1 MWAFLHSSRKNNYIF
16 FSFVLLIN
24 AVEENSLSAKY
35 LLWFNIL
42 SLVQILF
49 AFVLGYGNV

>member
-35 LLWFNIL
+35 LLWFHIL

>member
-1 MWAFLHSSRKNNYIF
+1 MWACLHSSRKNNYIF

-24 AVEENSLSAKY
+24 AVEENSLSAKF

-49 AFVLGYGNV
+49 AFLLGYGNV